1 MLISMGNC
9 VQNEKERSEY
19 ICRRSGRISARL
31 STGHL
36 HGALK
41 SHLARR
47 CCCCCCCC
55 CRRPNTLTS
64 STTTPAEPSHR
75 PTPGKCLWRRLTH
88 GPGGWCM
95 SLSQRGVCDQL
106 IISWRA
112 LYSKSELFQC
122 AFGRISGCGRAFE
135 FFFYIFKSFRRRPS
149 FPPPLHLCT
158 HFW

>member
-1 MLISMGNC
+1 MAAEKERRFKFHSLITRLSIYFVIHRAGESISIVYREKKNSPIASISEIMLISMGNC

-55 CRRPNTLTS
+55 RRPNTLTS

-75 PTPGKCLWRRLTH
+75 PTPGKCL
-88 GPGGWCM
+88 
-95 SLSQRGVCDQL
+95 
-106 IISWRA
+106 
-112 LYSKSELFQC
+112 
-122 AFGRISGCGRAFE
+122 
-135 FFFYIFKSFRRRPS
+135 
-149 FPPPLHLCT
+149 
-158 HFW
+158 